1 MTERQ
6 ESDLLSMEET
16 QTSYLDQVE
25 ELTHKLSQAETKVQ
39 TYESSRLEEG
49 AKVSIFYQEISFCLE
64 ILNIEI
70 KGI

>member
-6 ESDLLSMEET
+6 EGELLSMEET

-39 TYESSRLEEG
+39 TYEASRLEEG
-49 AKVSIFYQEISFCLE
+49 AKVC
-64 ILNIEI
+64 
-70 KGI
+70 

>member
-6 ESDLLSMEET
+6 EADLLSMEET

-39 TYESSRLEEG
+39 AYESTRLEEG
-49 AKVSIFYQEISFCLE
+49 AKASLLWASSRYTADRT
-64 ILNIEI
+64 
-70 KGI
+70 

>member
-49 AKVSIFYQEISFCLE
+49 AKVSIFYQEIGFSLK